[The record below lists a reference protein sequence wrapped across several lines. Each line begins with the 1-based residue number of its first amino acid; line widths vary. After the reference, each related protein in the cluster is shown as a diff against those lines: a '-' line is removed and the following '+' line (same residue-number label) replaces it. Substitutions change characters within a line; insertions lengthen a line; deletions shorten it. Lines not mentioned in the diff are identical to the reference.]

1 MSAIQ
6 AVIAARASRP
16 ASEQRHNWRASYLAL
31 HMALLSARK
40 AKGLS
45 QPECARLIGCGART
59 FQRWENDESEPT
71 ASELFKWAAVLGLA
85 ITFNRADDANNGAV
99 SA

>member
-6 AVIAARASRP
+6 AVIAARAARP
-16 ASEQRHNWRASYLAL
+16 AAEQRHNWRASYLAL

-45 QPECARLIGCGART
+45 QPECARLIGCAPRT

-71 ASELFKWAAVLGLA
+71 ASELFRWAAVLGIA
-85 ITFNRADDANNGAV
+85 ISFTRADDAKNGAV